1 VRRLIS
7 VLSATALAAT
17 AGLTAA
23 AAPANAVTPQIWTYS
38 GTSGGTQI
46 NALGTTISSGLTAAS
61 NLADNVVP
69 NSHTSTVAQVHV
81 AGLLD
86 VGAVNSGQT
95 AERFAANPQ
104 TDGNGVK
111 ITSQVKIAG
120 INLLNGAIKVDAI
133 TSTSYADADASTSGV
148 VSLDGGTT
156 TNFVNLSIGGKSYPV
171 NVPANTTV
179 EIPGLVKVVI
189 NETHVDKSLPGKTVR
204 TMGTALHL
212 TLLKAQGNA
221 PAGAEIKLNPTQA
234 LVVPTGASDAHPVG
248 GFAYGSYIGVG
259 AGDSIRVLSQPTGMV
274 MLPSNGTKG
283 QPYTNQIAGIN
294 IPQVATVGAV
304 TTLVNGT
311 SVPGF
316 ADVNTGAQLANI
328 NLLGGLIKADAVT
341 VSSHVREAAGDNIA
355 EANMN
360 FVNLVIAGKKIPI
373 NVKPNTQIY
382 LFGVGQVWINQQATY
397 PGYAAVVGLRVI
409 LSTAKFGLPIG
420 ADIQVS
426 VAASYIS
433 LPGD

>member
-1 VRRLIS
+1 MRRLVS
-7 VLSATALAAT
+7 VLSATALIAT
-17 AGLTAA
+17 AGFTAA
-23 AAPANAVTPQIWTYS
+23 ATPANAVTPQIWTYS

-95 AERFAANPQ
+95 ATRFAATPQ

-111 ITSQVKIAG
+111 IVSEVKIAG
-120 INLLNGAIKVDAI
+120 ISLLGGAIKVDAI
-133 TSTSYADADASTSGV
+133 DSTSTATADANTSGV
-148 VSLDGGTT
+148 VSLDGSTT
-156 TNFVNLSIGGKSYPV
+156 TTFVNLVIGGKAYPV
-171 NVPANTTV
+171 NIPANTKVT
-179 EIPGLVKVVI
+179 IPGLVSIVI
-189 NETHVDKSLPGKTVR
+189 NETQVDKSIPGKTVR

-212 TLLKAQGNA
+212 TLLKPQGNA

-234 LVVPTGASDAHPVG
+234 LVVPTGASDAKPVG

-259 AGDSIRVLSQPTGMV
+259 VGDSVRVLSQPTGMV
-274 MLPSNGTKG
+274 MLPSAGTHG
-283 QPYTNQIAGIN
+283 TPYTNQIAGID

-304 TTLVNGT
+304 STLVNGT
-311 SVPGF
+311 TVPGF
-316 ADVNTGAQLANI
+316 ADANTGAQLANI

-341 VSSHVREAAGDNIA
+341 VSSHVRTAAGNDIA

-360 FVNLVIAGKKIPI
+360 FVNLVVGGKKIPI

-382 LFGVGQVWINQQATY
+382 LFGVGQVYINQQLTQH
-397 PGYAAVVGLRVI
+397 GYSAIVGLRII
-409 LSTAKFGLPIG
+409 LSTKKFGLPAG
-420 ADIQVS
+420 ADIQIA
-426 VAASYIS
+426 VASSYVV
-433 LPGD
+433 GG

>member
-1 VRRLIS
+1 VRRLVS

-17 AGLTAA
+17 AGFTAA

-86 VGAVNSGQT
+86 VGAVNSGQV
-95 AERFAANPQ
+95 AERYAATPQ

-133 TSTSYADADASTSGV
+133 DGSTSAAADANTSGV

-259 AGDSIRVLSQPTGMV
+259 AGDSVRVLSQPTGMV
-274 MLPSNGTKG
+274 MLPSSGTKG

-316 ADVNTGAQLANI
+316 ADANTGAQLANI

-341 VSSHVREAAGDNIA
+341 VTSHVREAAGDNEA
-355 EANMN
+355 EASMN
-360 FVNLVIAGKKIPI
+360 FVNLVIGGKKIPI
-373 NVKPNTQIY
+373 NVAPNTQIY
-382 LFGVGQVWINQQATY
+382 LFGVGQVYINQQLTK
-397 PGYAAVVGLRVI
+397 PGYSAIVGLRII
-409 LSTAKFGLPIG
+409 LSTKKFGLPAG
-420 ADIQVS
+420 ADIQVA
-426 VAASYIS
+426 VASSYVI
-433 LPGD
+433 G